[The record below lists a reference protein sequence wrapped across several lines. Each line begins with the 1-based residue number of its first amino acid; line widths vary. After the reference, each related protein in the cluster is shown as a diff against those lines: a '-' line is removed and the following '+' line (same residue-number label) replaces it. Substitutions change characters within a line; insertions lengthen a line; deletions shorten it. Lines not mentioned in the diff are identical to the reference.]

1 MKIHKGVKAAI
12 GIAIF
17 AIASTSTYAASTNG
31 YSTND
36 FKEWA
41 EHLITFISQIEYFV
55 QVVATLAGMWFV
67 YSGLQ
72 LFRKHHTTQGAQGEH
87 LKNGSGHLLIGV
99 LLMCLVP
106 CIQMI
111 QSSIMTDA
119 GDKSA
124 QTMFSVN
131 ENALSQQS

>member
-1 MKIHKGVKAAI
+1 MISNR
-12 GIAIF
+12 GIKTGLSVAVF
-17 AIASTSTYAASTNG
+17 AIAITGAYAASTNG
-31 YSTND
+31 YSQND

-41 EHLITFISQIEYFV
+41 KHLIGFISQIEYFV
-55 QVVATLAGMWFV
+55 QVVATLSGMWFV

-106 CIQMI
+106 GIQMI
-111 QSSIMTDA
+111 QGSIMSGA
-119 GDKSA
+119 GEKNA
-124 QTMFSVN
+124 QTMFTVN
-131 ENALSQQS
+131 ENALNQ

>member
-1 MKIHKGVKAAI
+1 MISNKSVKIGLGVV
-12 GIAIF
+12 IF
-17 AIASTSTYAASTNG
+17 AIAITGAYAEG
-31 YSTND
+31 YSMHD
-36 FKEWA
+36 FRTWA
-41 EHLITFISQIEYFV
+41 KHLIGFISQIEYFV

-106 CIQMI
+106 AIQMI
-111 QSSIMTDA
+111 QSSIMSDA
-119 GDKSA
+119 GNTSAQKVFTVDQSALDKS
-124 QTMFSVN
+124 S
-131 ENALSQQS
+131 